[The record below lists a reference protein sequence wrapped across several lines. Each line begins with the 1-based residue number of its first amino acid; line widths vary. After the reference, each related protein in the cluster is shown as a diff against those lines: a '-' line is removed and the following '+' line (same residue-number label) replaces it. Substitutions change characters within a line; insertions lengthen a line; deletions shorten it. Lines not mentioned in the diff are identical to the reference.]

1 MQTFLSP
8 SPLLAIDPGSV
19 VAAIFFI
26 VFIFARIAQFLGGGN
41 KGNAPPRQRMG
52 NPARPAQN
60 QLQEGIELFKKM
72 VAEQQKQ
79 NRQQQPPPRR
89 PQNAPRQ
96 SSPPPIQPVRTAPQ
110 IRSGQDQRTQQQQK
124 KKSGKQ
130 QPARKPT
137 PETSGKSLGE
147 SVSRRHIPVEADLGR
162 HVVAESQQ
170 ALSRNS
176 IAEQVN
182 RDLQNEVSA
191 EVAAHL
197 GTRQTTPA
205 QSASRCSQ
213 PRTAASIRTILNNR
227 QNIAQAII
235 VSELLQ
241 PPIALR
247 KK

>member
-1 MQTFLSP
+1 MQTFFIP
-8 SPLLAIDPGSV
+8 SPLLAIDPGSI
-19 VAAIFFI
+19 VAAIVFI

-96 SSPPPIQPVRTAPQ
+96 SSPPPIQPARTAPQ
-110 IRSGQDQRTQQQQK
+110 ARSGQDQRAQQQQK

-130 QPARKPT
+130 QPARRPS
-137 PETSGKSLGE
+137 PETSGQSLGE
-147 SVSRRHIPVEADLGR
+147 SVSRRHIPVEADLKR

-170 ALSRNS
+170 ALSRN
-176 IAEQVN
+176 
-182 RDLQNEVSA
+182 
-191 EVAAHL
+191 
-197 GTRQTTPA
+197 
-205 QSASRCSQ
+205 
-213 PRTAASIRTILNNR
+213 
-227 QNIAQAII
+227 
-235 VSELLQ
+235 
-241 PPIALR
+241 
-247 KK
+247 

>member
-1 MQTFLSP
+1 MQTFFIP

-19 VAAIFFI
+19 VAVIFFI

-41 KGNAPPRQRMG
+41 KGNAPPQQRMG

-79 NRQQQPPPRR
+79 NRQQQPPPKR

-96 SSPPPIQPVRTAPQ
+96 SSPPPIQPARTAPQ

-130 QPARKPT
+130 QPARKPA

-162 HVVAESQQ
+162 HVVAEAQQ
-170 ALSRNS
+170 AFSRNS

-182 RDLQNEVSA
+182 RDLQNDVSA
-191 EVAAHL
+191 EVASHL
-197 GTRQTTPA
+197 GTRQTAPA
-205 QSASRCSQ
+205 QSTSRRPQS
-213 PRTAASIRTILNNR
+213 PAATSIRTILNNR

-241 PPIALR
+241 PPVALR